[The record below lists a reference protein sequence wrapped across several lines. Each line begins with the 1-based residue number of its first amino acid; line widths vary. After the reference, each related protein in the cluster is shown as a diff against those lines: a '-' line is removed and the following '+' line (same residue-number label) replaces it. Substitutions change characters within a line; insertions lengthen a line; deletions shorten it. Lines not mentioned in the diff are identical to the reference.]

1 MTRALDLS
9 QRQVVAI
16 FTPATLAEHWHCSER
31 HVRNLISRG
40 ELRAV
45 RLGGKLL
52 RIRLTDVE
60 DFECQNGGSLDCAG
74 NSASPGAKETSGD
87 VIDLEQRTA
96 QRRPAA
102 PRLDTQS
109 LRAPRGRQ

>member
-1 MTRALDLS
+1 MTRVLDVPE
-9 QRQVVAI
+9 RQSV
-16 FTPATLAEHWHCSER
+16 FTPAMLAEHWHCSER
-31 HVRNLISRG
+31 HVRNLINRG

-52 RIRLTDVE
+52 RIRGSDVE
-60 DFECQNGGSLDCAG
+60 EFEWRNGGSQDCAAS
-74 NSASPGAKETSGD
+74 SASPGAKETSGD